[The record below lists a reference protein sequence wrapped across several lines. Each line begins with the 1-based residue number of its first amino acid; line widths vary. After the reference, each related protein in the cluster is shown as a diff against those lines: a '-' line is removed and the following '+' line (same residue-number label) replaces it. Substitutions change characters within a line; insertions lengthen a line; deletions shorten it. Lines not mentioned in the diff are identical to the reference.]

1 MLAGTI
7 NTSSNLITRSQETMN
22 DYYAKNNAVE
32 ERAASAS
39 GADKTASFTIETG
52 DTSLKLESC
61 SIKTYKND
69 KYSSRQV
76 VAYDKK

>member
-1 MLAGTI
+1 
-7 NTSSNLITRSQETMN
+7 MN